1 MATRKAAARTTAK
14 TAAKK
19 KSKRGEKPSATPPQD
34 PPPKARKR
42 HKQDDAPAVRT
53 FERAAKPDAF
63 DARDILFRPNISV
76 TPKAEMIPVMGL
88 TVKHQGDT
96 SACTGFALSTV
107 VEYLLRKS
115 ERETRPA
122 ISPYMLYSMARRY
135 DEFPGSVD
143 DSGSSLRGALK
154 GWFRHGACGQALFP
168 TLDMP
173 PAVENPQADWWLDAV
188 KRPLGAYYRL
198 DTRSIVEM
206 HAALNEVGI
215 LYASA
220 GCHDGWDDGHGV
232 TPHDDEPTPDARPFW
247 VIPSTGQETAM
258 QGHAFVIV
266 GYTQKGFLIQNSWGE
281 EWGTHGMAVLTYDDW
296 LRNAMDCWVVQLGVV
311 TQEHEHISSS
321 VSLRTEGQKVT
332 LAAGKVLRDR
342 ELTPFIVNVGNNGK
356 LSNSGAFR
364 TTQDDLRAIV
374 DVHMSAARKRWKLEG
389 KPLDVCVYTHGG
401 LVGEDAAAEAAAEWI
416 PLLYD
421 KQIFPVFLMW
431 ETDFITTVKNII
443 QDAAHDVPRTTGG
456 IGDRLE
462 RWWNQRLERWLARPG
477 TVIWGEMKQNA
488 EAMSELAINGE
499 EEAAMIQ
506 LYRHF
511 KSHVASGDVRLH
523 LVGHSAGAIV
533 ASHFVNRLTA
543 DDGELESLSLM
554 APAVTLKTFKELVVP
569 HLGSRVKRYQQF
581 HLSDRAEEDDPT
593 CGPYRRSLLYLV
605 SESFEGGTTTPLLG
619 MDRYFQSAGI
629 PCDAVHISPAGNPPA
644 NTETLPIASSTH
656 GGFDNDKGTQQQVIA
671 FIKRQ

>member
-1 MATRKAAARTTAK
+1 MATRKAAARTATKSAP
-14 TAAKK
+14 KK
-19 KSKRGEKPSATPPQD
+19 KSKRVAQASAAAPED
-34 PPPKARKR
+34 PAPKARKR
-42 HKQDDAPAVRT
+42 RKQDDAPSARP
-53 FERAAKPDAF
+53 FERSAKPDAF

-76 TPKAEMIPVMGL
+76 TPKVEMIPVMGL
-88 TVKHQGDT
+88 TVKHQGET

-115 ERETRPA
+115 ERDTRPA

-154 GWFRHGACGQALFP
+154 GWFRHGACAQGLFP
-168 TLDMP
+168 TIDMP
-173 PAVENPQADWWLDAV
+173 PAAKRPEDDWWLDAV
-188 KRPLGAYYRL
+188 KRPLGAYYRI

-232 TPHDDEPTPDARPFW
+232 TPHEDEPTPVSRPFW
-247 VIPSTGQETAM
+247 VIPSTGQDMAM

-266 GYTQKGFLIQNSWGE
+266 GYTQDGFLIQNSWGE
-281 EWGTHGMAVLTYDDW
+281 EWGTYGMAVLTYDDW

-311 TQEHEHISSS
+311 THEHDRIANSI
-321 VSLRTEGQKVT
+321 SLRTEGQKVT

-364 TTQDDLRAIV
+364 TTPDDLRAIV
-374 DVHMSAARKRWKLEG
+374 DVHMAAARERWNLKD
-389 KPLDVCVYTHGG
+389 KPMDVCVYAHGG
-401 LVGEDAAAEAAAEWI
+401 LVGENDAAEAAAEWI

-421 KQIFPVFLMW
+421 SQIFPVFLMW
-431 ETDFITTVKNII
+431 ETDFISTVKNII
-443 QDAAHDVPRTTGG
+443 RDAASNVPRSTGG
-456 IGDRLE
+456 IGERLE

-488 EAMSELAINGE
+488 EAMSEPAINGG
-499 EEAAMIQ
+499 EEAAMIL
-506 LYRHF
+506 LYKHF
-511 KSHVASGDVRLH
+511 KMHVARGRVRLH
-523 LVGHSAGAIV
+523 IVGHSAGAIV
-533 ASHFVNRLTA
+533 ASHFVKRLTA
-543 DDGELESLSLM
+543 DGGELESLSLM
-554 APAVTLKTFKELVVP
+554 APAVTMKTFQDLVVP

-619 MDRYFQSAGI
+619 MERYFREAAI
-629 PCDAVHISPAGNPPA
+629 PCDAVHVSPAGSPSATARVAPV
-644 NTETLPIASSTH
+644 ASSTH

-671 FIKRQ
+671 FIKR